1 MTQNPSLVSPPM
13 APEDPLENP
22 APPVFLGRLSISQ
35 TPWFETAEQIRAGI
49 EHGRQ
54 IAHLLE
60 WVHSQMRLRLTPV
73 ERRCI
78 ELYYFENLNYRQA
91 AEVLGVNVTS
101 VYRGVRRA
109 LRKLR
114 TAAEN
119 YPPRPKHA
127 RRRPSPQSIR
137 LRGGPR

>member
-1 MTQNPSLVSPPM
+1 MTQNPSIVPTPQPPQEPLGHPVSF
-13 APEDPLENP
+13 
-22 APPVFLGRLSISQ
+22 VFLRRLALSQ
-35 TPWFETAEQIRAGI
+35 TPWFETADEIRIAI
-49 EHGRQ
+49 ERGRKN
-54 IAHLLE
+54 ARLLE
-60 WVHSQMRLRLTPV
+60 WVRSQMRLRLSPV

-78 ELYYFENLNYRQA
+78 ELYYFEDLNYRQA

-119 YPPRPKHA
+119 HPPRPKRS
-127 RRRPSPQSIR
+127 RRRTR
-137 LRGGPR
+137 RF